1 MSTSMLNF
9 PSLSVMELACMLVE
23 VEAKGSPRP
32 LFRSKNASSSD
43 LRGVSDG
50 NEIVLHVYGKI
61 DIFGGNV
68 GN

>member
-1 MSTSMLNF
+1 
-9 PSLSVMELACMLVE
+9 MLVE

-50 NEIVLHVYGKI
+50 DEIVLHVYGKI